1 MMKTIDYEARKRDI
15 LAAAIDTYIE
25 KAAPVSSD
33 VLVKDYN
40 FDLSPATIRNVLADL
55 EELGFLTHPHTS
67 AGRVPTE
74 KGYRYYVNYLMKKI
88 KLLDN
93 ERNRIESEYKKSMK
107 ELEKIFDTTSEVLSD
122 FTHCTGLV
130 YAADLHDRLFY
141 KGTTFMLDQPE
152 FNNLEKIRHVL
163 KMLEEK
169 QRLIDIISQELDKK
183 IEIFIGSELHCDDIN
198 DCSLVVSSYK
208 HRNKPSGR
216 VAVLGPKRMQYSKVV
231 SAVEYLSDLI
241 TEMLNDF

>member
-1 MMKTIDYEARKRDI
+1 TDYEARKRDI
-15 LAAAIDTYIE
+15 LAAAIDTYVE
-25 KAAPVSSD
+25 NAAPVSSEI
-33 VLVKDYN
+33 LARDYG
-40 FDLSPATIRNVLADL
+40 FDLSTATIRNVLADL

-88 KLLDN
+88 NLLDN

-130 YAADLHDRLFY
+130 YFSDLHGRLFY
-141 KGTTFMLDQPE
+141 KGAGFMLDQPE
-152 FNNLEKIRHVL
+152 FNNLDKIRQVL

-169 QRLIDIISQELDKK
+169 QRLIDIISQQLDKK
-183 IEIFIGSELHCDDIN
+183 IKIFIGSELHCHEIN

-208 HRNKPSGR
+208 YKDKSSGR
-216 VAVLGPKRMQYSKVV
+216 VAVLGPKRMQYAKVV
-231 SAVEYLSDLI
+231 CTVEYLSDLI
-241 TEMLNDF
+241 SELLNDF